1 MTERLID
8 GPPDAYWT
16 FLLAH
21 GAGQGMG
28 SDFMTFFAHHLAR
41 DRLRVVRFEFPY
53 MAATSRDGQQRP
65 PDRTPALIERWDQ
78 ELAWAAQAGIPLPR
92 LVIGG
97 KSLGGR
103 IASLIAERAGVAAL
117 VCLGYPF
124 HAVGKPEQRRIEHL
138 ETLGVPTLI
147 CQGTRDPFGNR
158 AEVPAYPLSAQIE
171 IAWIPDGDHS
181 FCPSASGGRSHEQ
194 NLLEAV
200 DRIERFLASLRTKH
214 AGTGVG

>member
-16 FLLAH
+16 LLLAH

-28 SDFMTFFAHHLAR
+28 SEFMTFFAHHLAR
-41 DRLRVVRFEFPY
+41 ARLRVVRFEFPY
-53 MAATSRDGQQRP
+53 MAASSRDGQQRP
-65 PDRTPALIERWDQ
+65 PDRTPVLVARWEQ
-78 ELAWAAQAGIPLPR
+78 ELAWAEAAGIPRER

-124 HAVGKPEQRRIEHL
+124 HAPGKPEQPRIEHL
-138 ETLGVPTLI
+138 QDLGVPTLI
-147 CQGTRDPFGNR
+147 CQGTRDPFGDR
-158 AEVPAYPLSAQIE
+158 AQVATYPLSGQIE
-171 IAWIPDGDHS
+171 IAWIPDGDHG
-181 FCPSASGGRSHEQ
+181 FAPSARGGRTQEQ

-200 DRIERFLASLRTKH
+200 DRIGRFLAGLRAKAEG
-214 AGTGVG
+214 AGDA

>member
-8 GPPDAYWT
+8 GPPDAHWT

-41 DRLRVVRFEFPY
+41 AKLRVVRFEFPY
-53 MAATSRDGQQRP
+53 MAAATRDGQQRP
-65 PDRTPALIERWDQ
+65 PDRTPVLIERWEQ
-78 ELAWAAQAGIPLPR
+78 ELAWAAGAGIPPER

-138 ETLGVPTLI
+138 EALGVPTLI
-147 CQGTRDPFGNR
+147 CQG
-158 AEVPAYPLSAQIE
+158 
-171 IAWIPDGDHS
+171 
-181 FCPSASGGRSHEQ
+181 
-194 NLLEAV
+194 
-200 DRIERFLASLRTKH
+200 ERPTPRNPWH
-214 AGTGVG
+214 RHR